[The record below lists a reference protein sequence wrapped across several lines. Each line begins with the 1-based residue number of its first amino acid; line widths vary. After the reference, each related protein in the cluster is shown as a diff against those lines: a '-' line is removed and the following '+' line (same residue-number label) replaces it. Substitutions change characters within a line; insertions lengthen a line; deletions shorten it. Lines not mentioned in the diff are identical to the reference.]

1 MVLLLNILVPLVAIV
16 LIVLTVKL
24 RKMWPTY
31 TMIALS
37 IIYAFAQ
44 PSYMP
49 KGTVKPMP
57 TIEFKQ
63 LDIPMV
69 DRSLKP
75 KSDAERDSERK
86 AAIEEI
92 DRDLEQQII
101 KQQMKYHKE

>member
-1 MVLLLNILVPLVAIV
+1 MVLLLNILVPVVAII

-24 RKMWPTY
+24 RKMWPAY

-37 IIYAFAQ
+37 IVHAFAQ

-57 TIEFKQ
+57 TVEFKQ

-75 KSDAERDSERK
+75 KSDDERDVERNK
-86 AAIEEI
+86 ALNEI
-92 DRDLEQQII
+92 DNSINEQI
-101 KQQMKYHKE
+101 KSNKE